1 MFWCM
6 LTFSYL
12 TSKEHI
18 TDQLRNSYLDRCPQ
32 ANESV
37 PSVVHKNLWSFS
49 QSRFKGSTISRW
61 FQIVIILR
69 HWKMTSS
76 VNAPASL
83 KSSLV
88 STQYILWGQ
97 GRDEGRG
104 RGTVVLK
111 MYSRPVGGGKSW
123 ACVAGCRCWQ
133 RWSENEETEWR
144 NQTTKKIFDVVFWT
158 RKLILNVVEAK
169 IY

>member
-1 MFWCM
+1 MMFWCM

-133 RWSENEETEWR
+133 KWSENEETEWR
-144 NQTTKKIFDVVFWT
+144 NQTT
-158 RKLILNVVEAK
+158 
-169 IY
+169 